1 MLLYLAE
8 RPERIASTEEISA
21 AYAISRHHLVRVVK
35 NLGETGFVRI
45 TTGRSGGVALARSAS
60 AIRIGDVVRCTEPS
74 FRIVECFDSETN
86 QCPIVPVCKLRGV
99 LKEAL
104 TAFLDVLDKYT
115 LADLIQMPEGKKLSL
130 FFLDV
135 SSGRAVF
142 KQREQ

>member
-1 MLLYLAE
+1 M
-8 RPERIASTEEISA
+8 
-21 AYAISRHHLVRVVK
+21 
-35 NLGETGFVRI
+35 
-45 TTGRSGGVALARSAS
+45 
-60 AIRIGDVVRCTEPS
+60 
-74 FRIVECFDSETN
+74 
-86 QCPIVPVCKLRGV
+86 PVCKLRGV